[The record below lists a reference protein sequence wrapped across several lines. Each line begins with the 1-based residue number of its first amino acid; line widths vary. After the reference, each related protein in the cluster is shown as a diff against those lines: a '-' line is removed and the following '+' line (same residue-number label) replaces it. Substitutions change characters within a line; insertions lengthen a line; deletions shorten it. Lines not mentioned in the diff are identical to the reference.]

1 MPSKTNQSTRTAI
14 SKINKHQRS
23 MSLLK
28 KSFLL
33 GCLLP
38 LSNAAPFRKGK
49 TITVT
54 KTVTL
59 QPIHDYNSMPT
70 AVPELPLKKDKPAF
84 EEDEYAT
91 DNYEITEDWDKEY
104 TPTSTWDD
112 TYASASTWT
121 EEYTFPYTPVET
133 DAEEV
138 WDNPLLTRNAVPQ
151 WVTIDEDWEYP
162 ATKIHEK
169 KEETHELETMTET
182 FTKTKMQP
190 LSETQTTSKS
200 SFISKTRKSAYE
212 TSSPISTVS
221 TCTKSKE
228 CGATQMTSVMKSYSP
243 VMNNATVV
251 TSFVK
256 FNETAVST
264 LTFHPPMPGNSTF
277 GNHTIPAFS
286 TGAGNAL
293 HGVYNTVG
301 QFVYLLG
308 VALFYVF

>member
-1 MPSKTNQSTRTAI
+1 
-14 SKINKHQRS
+14 
-23 MSLLK
+23 MSSLK
-28 KSFLL
+28 NSFLL

-70 AVPELPLKKDKPAF
+70 AVPELPLNKDKPAF

-91 DNYEITEDWDKEY
+91 DNREITEDWDKEY

-162 ATKIHEK
+162 ATKIHEHK
-169 KEETHELETMTET
+169 RRDACVGNDDRNIYQNKNAT
-182 FTKTKMQP
+182 FIRN
-190 LSETQTTSKS
+190 SNN
-200 SFISKTRKSAYE
+200 FKSAYE
-212 TSSPISTVS
+212 TFSPISTVS

-228 CGATQMTSVMKSYSP
+228 CGATQMASVMKSYSP

-264 LTFHPPMPGNSTF
+264 LTFHPPMSGNSTF